1 MGCRGIA
8 IRITS
13 ILLALLL
20 LSGVIMTPAFAME
33 LQDLAQE
40 TPESKWEAESS
51 EQMQEEA
58 VDETAAEEQF
68 SPELQVESL
77 ISAQSQTVS
86 ISDDDLFFQHPTYL
100 DNDYIN
106 EGYGNAEAA
115 CFAVLN
121 SYSGNDEVIAA
132 CMQTVSY
139 THLTL
144 PTKRIV

>member
-40 TPESKWEAESS
+40 TPESKWEPESS
-51 EQMQEEA
+51 EQMQEESE
-58 VDETAAEEQF
+58 DETAAEEQF

-106 EGYGNAEAA
+106 EG
-115 CFAVLN
+115 
-121 SYSGNDEVIAA
+121 
-132 CMQTVSY
+132 
-139 THLTL
+139 
-144 PTKRIV
+144 